1 MDDVVI
7 LKATN
12 DVDDRIHLTD
22 IGQELVTQ
30 SLPLTRPLDQAG
42 DVHELHPSGNRVLTV
57 AELSEPV
64 EPFIRYRHRSN
75 VGLDGAEG
83 EVGCLGL
90 GVGDQGIEQGGL
102 ANVGQ
107 SDDSGFKHRR
117 NLPASGENV
126 VKFCGP
132 MLQTLRRPVSDPQLN
147 AVDRPIKPK
156 RKRPKPLTLAIAGLA
171 LIGVATALRIGP
183 LAGNQRD
190 LTQYVTTA
198 ERGVLSGLI
207 SASGELLAVQKVNVS
222 PRKQGLLEQLLVDEG
237 DVVKEG
243 QLLAVMDPGDL
254 EDRLQERQALLLSL
268 IHI

>member
-22 IGQELVTQ
+22 IGQELITQ
-30 SLPLTRPLDQAG
+30 SLTLTRPLDQAG
-42 DVHELHPSGNRVLTV
+42 DVHELHPGRNRVLTV
-57 AELSEPV
+57 TELGEPV

-117 NLPASGENV
+117 NLA
-126 VKFCGP
+126 
-132 MLQTLRRPVSDPQLN
+132 
-147 AVDRPIKPK
+147 AV
-156 RKRPKPLTLAIAGLA
+156 
-171 LIGVATALRIGP
+171 
-183 LAGNQRD
+183 
-190 LTQYVTTA
+190 
-198 ERGVLSGLI
+198 
-207 SASGELLAVQKVNVS
+207 
-222 PRKQGLLEQLLVDEG
+222 
-237 DVVKEG
+237 G
-243 QLLAVMDPGDL
+243 QLLD
-254 EDRLQERQALLLSL
+254 
-268 IHI
+268 